1 MAAKLP
7 PEIARAKLR
16 RMGFA
21 VPPIERVRQPPK
33 ERVVRTPK
41 VGKPKTWQTHEQR
54 VHHGKMGGRPR
65 KPSTGDPKKD
75 ARRAYQREWAKKKR
89 EARQE
94 YGSIMR
100 EKVMERGTSEVR

>member
-1 MAAKLP
+1 MSAKLP
-7 PEIARAKLR
+7 PEAAREKLR

-21 VPPIERVRQPPK
+21 VPPIERAKKPPK
-33 ERVVRTPK
+33 ERAVRPPK
-41 VGKPKTWQTHEQR
+41 AEKPKSWQTHEQH

-75 ARRAYQREWAKKKR
+75 ARRAYQREWARKRR

-94 YGSIMR
+94 HGSIMR
-100 EKVMERGTSEVR
+100 EKVMERETSEVR